1 MKTMSLRKSSVELLA
16 PCGSPD
22 TLEAAVKGGADA
34 VYLGGTILNARMNAK
49 NFTDSDLISAI
60 DKCHNNGVRIYVTL
74 NTLVYDKEFDEAVR
88 YAAKLYK
95 MGVDAFII
103 ADIGLAGRLKHFIP
117 DIELHASTQMTGHN
131 TEAAVKLAEIG
142 FTRMV
147 CARELSVNDIKTLA
161 EKSPIEIEMFIHGAH
176 CVSVSGQC
184 LMSSFIGGRSG
195 NRGECAQPCR
205 MKYNNAYPLSLKDMC
220 LAGHV
225 TDILDSGVK
234 SLKIEGRM
242 KPPGYV
248 YTVTSVYRRLIDEKR
263 NASDAEIEKLSK
275 IFSRSG
281 FTDGY
286 FTGNITKTMLGI
298 RTESDK
304 TDTQNQKVIYKNS
317 NRKSEPIIINQRD
330 TALPDEKIKPDKS
343 TIKLTPGRSARF
355 LSPAQIPKDHGFDI
369 VYLPFDRY
377 NEAADGIILPAVIK
391 DSEMSEIRRV
401 IKQGAKH
408 VLIGNIGHIAL
419 LDGCDVTLHGDYRL
433 NIFNNASMKYY
444 GMFAD
449 NILSPELTLPQIR
462 DIEGNKCVIVY
473 GKIPV
478 MTLERSIDIQSL
490 KDRTNAVFPVYK
502 EGIRDV
508 VYNSVP
514 VYMADKKSDLKKSG
528 IINTHFIFTD
538 ENKSEVLKIIE
549 AYEKGLPYN
558 KNFKRIK

>member
-1 MKTMSLRKSSVELLA
+1 MSLKKSSIELLS

-22 TLEAAVKGGADA
+22 TLDAAIKGGADA
-34 VYLGGTILNARMNAK
+34 VYLGGTILNARMNAR
-49 NFTDSDLISAI
+49 NFSDTDLTSAI
-60 DKCHNNGVRIYVTL
+60 DKCHNNGVRIYITL

-88 YAAKLYK
+88 YAAKLHK

-103 ADIGLAGRLKHFIP
+103 ADTGLAVTLKHFMP

-131 TEAAVKLAEIG
+131 TFAAVRLAEIG

-147 CARELSVNDIKTLA
+147 CARELSLYDIKTLA
-161 EKSPIEIEMFIHGAH
+161 EKSPVEIEMFIHGAH

-220 LAGHV
+220 LAGHM
-225 TDILDSGVK
+225 TEILDSGVK

-248 YTVTSVYRRLIDEKR
+248 YTVTSVYRQLIDEKR
-263 NASDAEIEKLSK
+263 NAVTAETEKLSK

-304 TDTQNQKVIYKNS
+304 NDTQNQKVAYKNS
-317 NRKSEPIIINQRD
+317 NRKSEPILINQRD
-330 TALPDEKIKPDKS
+330 IALPEDKIKPDKS
-343 TIKLTPGRSARF
+343 TEKLTPNTSARF
-355 LSPAQIPKDHGFDI
+355 TNSAQIPQNHGFDI
-369 VYLPFDRY
+369 IYLPLDKY
-377 NEAADGIILPAVIK
+377 HEAADGIILPAVIK
-391 DSEMSEIRRV
+391 DSGINE
-401 IKQGAKH
+401 IKQAVKQGVKH
-408 VLIGNIGHIAL
+408 ALIGNIGHIEL
-419 LDGCDVTLHGDYRL
+419 LVGYDIILHGDYRL

-444 GMFAD
+444 EIFSD

-462 DIEGNKCVIVY
+462 DIGGNKCVIVY

-478 MTLERSIDIQSL
+478 MTLERGIDTQSL
-490 KDRTNAVFPVYK
+490 KDRTNTVFPVYK
-502 EGIRDV
+502 EGNRDI

-514 VYMADKKSDLKKSG
+514 IYMADKKGDLKKTG
-528 IINTHFIFTD
+528 IMNTHFIFTD
-538 ENKSEVLKIIE
+538 ENKSEVLKIIDLYRE
-549 AYEKGLPYN
+549 GLPYH